1 MQRKLQRLHC
11 EAQWRENYLVG
22 MLKWEVGI
30 LTRSKE
36 SSWKTSGVVVIPLSF
51 SLSKTKKIYCSLMT
65 KVHPIRL
72 SNLEK
77 HEKCTK
83 EELLRESVCN
93 LLQTTTNDRKQ
104 KG

>member
-1 MQRKLQRLHC
+1 
-11 EAQWRENYLVG
+11 
-22 MLKWEVGI
+22 
-30 LTRSKE
+30 
-36 SSWKTSGVVVIPLSF
+36 
-51 SLSKTKKIYCSLMT
+51 MT

>member
-22 MLKWEVGI
+22 MLKWEVGL

-36 SSWKTSGVVVIPLSF
+36 SRKKTSSVVVVPLSF
-51 SLSKTKKIYCSLMT
+51 SLTKTKKIYCSLMT

-83 EELLRESVCN
+83 EELLRKSVCD